1 MRIERQTTTRD
12 GLAEL
17 RERLDELILPRSA
30 DAPVCGPSCPR
41 PAPRDCQR
49 NCPEIAA
56 ALSSEPERY
65 PLETGIA
72 PLTFEMAR
80 LGVFQTC
87 WSCEGHNGPDGELRK
102 VPRVWFYAESVLH
115 LRVLAE
121 ALKEIGFAEKLRVP
135 WQVVATF
142 SDPDNPG
149 SAFSLEPNLT
159 LISTSLTDLQ
169 RDIDVIAEKLGPAVT
184 RCARALRASLD
195 APLGAPGRP

>member
-1 MRIERQTTTRD
+1 MRIERHRID
-12 GLAEL
+12 PGGRAEL
-17 RERLDELILPRSA
+17 RARLDELIQPQGGET
-30 DAPVCGPSCPR
+30 PVCGPGCPR
-41 PAPRDCQR
+41 PAPRDCR
-49 NCPEIAA
+49 RDCPEIPA

-72 PLTFEMAR
+72 PLAFELTR
-80 LGVFQTC
+80 LGVFRTC

-121 ALKEIGFAEKLRVP
+121 ALREIGFAEKLRVP
-135 WQVVATF
+135 WQVAATF

-159 LISTSLTDLQ
+159 LVSARLADLQ
-169 RDIDVIAEKLGPAVT
+169 GDMGVIAEKLGPAVT
-184 RCARALRASLD
+184 HCARALRSSLD
-195 APLGAPGRP
+195 APGCP